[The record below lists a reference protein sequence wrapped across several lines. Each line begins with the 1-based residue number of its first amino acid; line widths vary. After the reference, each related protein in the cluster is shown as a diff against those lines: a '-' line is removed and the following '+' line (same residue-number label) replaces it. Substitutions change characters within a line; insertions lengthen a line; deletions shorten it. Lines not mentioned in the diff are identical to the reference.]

1 MELQTDNLGKVSV
14 TIEKDYWDINKD
26 YDKLTIVQVKDKF
39 KTYISRKP
47 VPAGAVL
54 TDRKY
59 WIPFSSL
66 KEDIILDYNA
76 FTDKY
81 GKDLTVIKNHIK
93 EIDEALKNFAQN
105 VVLHEKGKP
114 NGLASLNGSGKIPS
128 EQLPSYVD
136 DVLEYDTFDDMP
148 EEGERGK
155 IYVINDTDKVYRWSE
170 SKYIEVSPTEG
181 IVYLGTFNSEDE
193 LYNYCCTE
201 AVRNSE
207 ISLFTYKIPSNYN
220 DVNYL
225 MGGIMTQGYSDDG
238 FIVQTF
244 KHSSVK
250 YSRHIDRHTGNIEAD
265 LYPIG
270 LSYIEY
276 DSSDNRIFLNNEF
289 EIVSDCTIPVATTDN
304 DGLLSKNDYSKL
316 QSFPKRI
323 VTNLK
328 GISYQSDKISINY
341 DDINSSSSIFI
352 NSATTT
358 HAGVLTAENY
368 RKIQYIDTLKKLVE
382 VNDIFNIK
390 YKDSNISSTNPVT
403 IYGYDDINLTIALN
417 IKFLESYYN
426 SLGLNYK
433 CNIRCNIT
441 AYNNK
446 ISYNHYNVIN
456 NLLILTNCTSKELS
470 KKDVNISDAFHSCD
484 YNINSNVSDIYV
496 ITFILETTI
505 NGVKDIILK
514 SNPYTFKRSDD
525 PIPTFCNLEQHTNC
539 YKPYRKYPY
548 TTKNTGT
555 ENVMFNYEPFNNI
568 DYIRKQATLYLG
580 KYENGKMKLSPISD
594 EDKRILKSGISIEK
608 YLTETNKKDY
618 DVWLKLPTFLY
629 KCESINDEQ
638 NGIHYINKL
647 TICSDDSYI
656 NEEDK
661 KNWNKWDGNTLIGVY
676 KASLVDNNLHSL
688 PNEIPVT
695 DKSQKQFKELS
706 RNRGDGFRLITYDVH
721 KILALLF
728 FTTSSNEEYDSY
740 GYDSQAIC
748 GRGTKNEINDVWYP
762 KKTGLCDYL
771 GKTDT
776 NAINGT
782 GDENPT
788 SENIMKG
795 YGDGIKSVNF
805 LGLENIYGDIN
816 EFMDDIYVMSTRDTS
831 STDYNKYI
839 LSDFALNNY
848 YPTVTYINAEHTLT
862 QDDLEAFN
870 DNRPFIGIFKKD
882 GNLLDRVIDLGDV
895 NFLNDS
901 AREGG
906 IKKLLYGNHA
916 DVIPMEVD
924 DSGSIS
930 GYNDYFSAY
939 NTGYPFIRSGASNHG
954 EGGMTCL
961 IAGADENY
969 HSSECGTRLIYEGTD
984 ETIEFTDDI

>member
-26 YDKLTIVQVKDKF
+26 YDKLTIVQVQNKY

-54 TDRKY
+54 TDREY

-81 GKDLTVIKNHIK
+81 GKDLTAIKNHIK
-93 EIDEALKNFAQN
+93 EIDEEFKDFAQSIILN
-105 VVLHEKGKP
+105 EKGKP
-114 NGLASLNGSGKIPS
+114 NGLASLDESGKIPS
-128 EQLPSYVD
+128 NQLPSYVD
-136 DVLEYDTFDDMP
+136 DVLEYDTFDNIP
-148 EEGERGK
+148 EEGESGK
-155 IYVINDTDKVYRWSE
+155 IYVINDTNKTYRWSG

-181 IVYLGTFNSEDE
+181 IINLGNFPDIQNVYDYCLKPEIINSDI
-193 LYNYCCTE
+193 
-201 AVRNSE
+201 V
-207 ISLFTYKIPSNYN
+207 LFSYITSVYGGG
-220 DVNYL
+220 L
-225 MGGIMTQGYSDDG
+225 MIQTYSDNEVCINQKFINNGEVIIRTVSTDG
-238 FIVQTF
+238 KIV
-244 KHSSVK
+244 
-250 YSRHIDRHTGNIEAD
+250 RD
-265 LYPIG
+265 
-270 LSYIEY
+270 IEY
-276 DSSDNRIFLNNEF
+276 TAPHNITYNGTTHKIKLTDWQDTD
-289 EIVSDCTIPVATTDN
+289 VSYCELPTATILN
-304 DGLLSKNDYSKL
+304 DGLLSKDNYKLLLFLNVLKSSK
-316 QSFPKRI
+316 R
-323 VTNLK
+323 
-328 GISYQSDKISINY
+328 Y
-341 DDINSSSSIFI
+341 DN
-352 NSATTT
+352 
-358 HAGVLTAENY
+358 
-368 RKIQYIDTLKKLVE
+368 
-382 VNDIFNIK
+382 IFNIK
-390 YKDSNISSTNPVT
+390 YKDSYISSTNPVT
-403 IYGYDDINLTIALN
+403 IYGYDNINLTITLN
-417 IKFLESYYN
+417 IKFLESYYRA
-426 SLGLNYK
+426 LGLNYR

-441 AYNNK
+441 IYNNK
-446 ISYNHYNVIN
+446 ISYNHYNAN
-456 NLLILTNCTSKELS
+456 NGLPILMNCTSKELS
-470 KKDVNISDAFHSCD
+470 EKYVNISDAFHSCD

-496 ITFILETTI
+496 VTFILETTI
-505 NGVKDIILK
+505 NGAKDIILK
-514 SNPYTFKRSDD
+514 SNPYTFKRSDE
-525 PIPTFCNLEQHTNC
+525 PIPTFCHLSQYNNS
-539 YKPYRKYPY
+539 YRPSRKYPY
-548 TTKNTGT
+548 TTKYTST

-618 DVWLKLPTFLY
+618 DVWLKLPTFFY

-638 NGIHYINKL
+638 NGIHWTNKL

-656 NEEDK
+656 SEEDK

-706 RNRGDGFRLITYDVH
+706 RSRGNGFRLITYDVH

-748 GRGTKNEINDVWYP
+748 GRGTKNDINNVWYP

-831 STDYNKYI
+831 STNYNKYI

-862 QDDLEAFN
+862 QDELEAFN

-895 NFLNDS
+895 NFLNNS

-924 DSGSIS
+924 NSGSIS

-969 HSSECGTRLIYEGTD
+969 HSSECGTRLIYEGTN

>member
-26 YDKLTIVQVKDKF
+26 YDKLTIVQVKYKF

-54 TDRKY
+54 TDREY

-66 KEDIILDYNA
+66 KEDIILDYNS

-93 EIDEALKNFAQN
+93 EIDEALKDFAQS
-105 VVLHEKGKP
+105 VVLYEKGKP

-136 DVLEYDTFDDMP
+136 DVLEYDTFDNIP
-148 EEGERGK
+148 EEGESGK
-155 IYVINDTDKVYRWSE
+155 IYVINDTNKTYRWSG

-181 IVYLGTFNSEDE
+181 IINLGNFPDIQDVYDYCLKPEIINSDIVLFSYITSVYGGGLMIQTYSDNEVCINQKFINNGEVIIRTVSTDGE
-193 LYNYCCTE
+193 I
-201 AVRNSE
+201 VRDIEYTAPHN
-207 ISLFTYKIPSNYN
+207 ITYN
-220 DVNYL
+220 DTTHKIKLTDWQDTDV
-225 MGGIMTQGYSDDG
+225 
-238 FIVQTF
+238 
-244 KHSSVK
+244 
-250 YSRHIDRHTGNIEAD
+250 
-265 LYPIG
+265 
-270 LSYIEY
+270 SYCE
-276 DSSDNRIFLNNEF
+276 LPTA
-289 EIVSDCTIPVATTDN
+289 TILN
-304 DGLLSKNDYSKL
+304 DGLLSKDNYKLLLFVNALKSSK
-316 QSFPKRI
+316 
-323 VTNLK
+323 
-328 GISYQSDKISINY
+328 SYYN
-341 DDINSSSSIFI
+341 
-352 NSATTT
+352 
-358 HAGVLTAENY
+358 
-368 RKIQYIDTLKKLVE
+368 
-382 VNDIFNIK
+382 IFNIK

-403 IYGYDDINLTIALN
+403 IYGYDNINLTISLN
-417 IKFLESYYN
+417 IKFLESYYRQ
-426 SLGLNYK
+426 LGLNYR
-433 CNIRCNIT
+433 CNIRCNI
-441 AYNNK
+441 AIYNNK
-446 ISYNHYNVIN
+446 VSYNHYNVSN
-456 NLLILTNCTSKELS
+456 GLPILMNCTSKELFN
-470 KKDVNISDAFHSCD
+470 KDVNISDAFHSCD
-484 YNINSNVSDIYV
+484 YNSNSNVSDIYV
-496 ITFILETTI
+496 VTFILETTI
-505 NGVKDIILK
+505 NGVEDIILK
-514 SNPYTFKRSDD
+514 SNPYTFKRSND
-525 PIPTFCNLEQHTNC
+525 PIPTFCRLSQYNNS
-539 YKPYRKYPY
+539 YNPYRKYPY
-548 TTKNTGT
+548 TTKYTGT

-618 DVWLKLPTFLY
+618 DVWLKLPTFFY
-629 KCESINDEQ
+629 KCESMNDEQ
-638 NGIHYINKL
+638 NGIHWTNQL

-656 NEEDK
+656 SEEDK

-706 RNRGDGFRLITYDVH
+706 RSRGNSFRLITYDVH

-728 FTTSSNEEYDSY
+728 FTTSSNEVYDSY

-748 GRGTKNEINDVWYP
+748 GRGTKNEINNVWYP

-831 STDYNKYI
+831 SAAYNKYI

-862 QDDLEAFN
+862 QDELEAFN

-895 NFLNDS
+895 NFLNDT

-924 DSGSIS
+924 DFNSLS
-930 GYNDYFSAY
+930 GYNDYFAAY
-939 NTGYPFIRSGASNHG
+939 NTGYPFIRSNSSNYG

-961 IAGADENY
+961 IAAVDENY
-969 HSSECGTRLIYEGTD
+969 HSSECGTRLIYEGTN

>member
-54 TDRKY
+54 TDREY

-93 EIDEALKNFAQN
+93 EIDEEFKDFAQSIILN
-105 VVLHEKGKP
+105 EKGKP
-114 NGLASLNGSGKIPS
+114 NGLASLNELGKIPS

-136 DVLEYDTFDDMP
+136 DVLEYDTFDNIP
-148 EEGERGK
+148 KEGESGK
-155 IYVINDTDKVYRWSE
+155 IYVINDTNKTYRWSG

-181 IVYLGTFNSEDE
+181 IVYLGTFNSENE

-220 DVNYL
+220 DVNHL
-225 MGGIMTQGYSDDG
+225 MGGVMTQGYSDDG

-250 YSRHIDRHTGNIEAD
+250 YSRYIDRHTGNIEVN

-270 LSYIEY
+270 LSNIEY
-276 DSSDNRIFLNNEF
+276 DSTNNKIILNNEF
-289 EIVSDCTIPVATTDN
+289 ETVSECTIPVVTNYN
-304 DGLLSKNDYSKL
+304 DGLLSKSHYKFLLFANA
-316 QSFPKRI
+316 
-323 VTNLK
+323 LK
-328 GISYQSDKISINY
+328 SSISY
-341 DDINSSSSIFI
+341 
-352 NSATTT
+352 
-358 HAGVLTAENY
+358 
-368 RKIQYIDTLKKLVE
+368 
-382 VNDIFNIK
+382 NDIFNIK

-403 IYGYDDINLTIALN
+403 IYGYDNINLTISLN
-417 IKFLESYYN
+417 IKFLEPYYRQ
-426 SLGLNYK
+426 LGLNYR
-433 CNIRCNIT
+433 CNIRCNIA

-446 ISYNHYNVIN
+446 ISYNHYNVN
-456 NLLILTNCTSKELS
+456 NGLPILMNCTSKELFN
-470 KKDVNISDAFHSCD
+470 KDVNISDAFHSCD
-484 YNINSNVSDIYV
+484 YNTNSNVSDIYV
-496 ITFILETTI
+496 VTFILETTI
-505 NGVKDIILK
+505 NGAKDIILK

-525 PIPTFCNLEQHTNC
+525 PIPTFCNLHQYNNTYEPN
-539 YKPYRKYPY
+539 RKYPY
-548 TTKNTGT
+548 TTKYTVT

-638 NGIHYINKL
+638 NGIHYTNKL

-656 NEEDK
+656 SEEDK

-706 RNRGDGFRLITYDVH
+706 RSRGNGFRLITYDVH

-728 FTTSSNEEYDSY
+728 FTTSSNEVYDSY

-748 GRGTKNEINDVWYP
+748 GRGTKNEINNVWYP

-831 STDYNKYI
+831 STGYNKYI

-862 QDDLEAFN
+862 QDELEAFN

-924 DSGSIS
+924 NNGSIS

-961 IAGADENY
+961 IAAVDENH

-984 ETIEFTDDI
+984 GTIEFTDDI